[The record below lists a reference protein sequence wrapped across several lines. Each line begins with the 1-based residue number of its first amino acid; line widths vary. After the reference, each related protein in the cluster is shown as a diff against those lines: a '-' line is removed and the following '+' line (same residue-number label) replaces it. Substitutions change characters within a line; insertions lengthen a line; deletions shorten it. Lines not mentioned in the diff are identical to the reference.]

1 MGGQIA
7 RAYVAREKT
16 GIRIDNRLG
25 ARYEDARSTPA
36 DILRLI
42 APRIPRSAAPAQPGP
57 IA

>member
-1 MGGQIA
+1 
-7 RAYVAREKT
+7 VAREKT

-42 APRIPRSAAPAQPGP
+42 APRIPRSAAPAQPEP